1 MIRWI
6 DESHSG
12 CSPHLRKDGVRLK
25 MKRDMELVR
34 KILMAVEEHKNP
46 DKGLRIRIDGHET
59 EEIEYHNGLFH
70 DQGLITAMNASSRDG
85 QAFIVTGLT
94 WEGHD
99 FIEAARNETV
109 WRKAMQIV
117 VEKGGGITLE
127 VMKELLKKLLSQQI
141 LGGPGLD
148 I

>member
-1 MIRWI
+1 
-6 DESHSG
+6 
-12 CSPHLRKDGVRLK
+12 
-25 MKRDMELVR
+25 
-34 KILMAVEEHKNP
+34 MAVEEHKNP

-59 EEIEYHNGLFH
+59 EEIEYHNGLLH